1 MKYNKQLAKDYEQ
14 ACANMYRAREAADEY
29 GILSAMHDLMTW
41 TRKRTAAGYSIRE
54 TYKKLMPML
63 IAGAKVVCGTSRQ
76 TCVTMM
82 GDVIERICQ
91 TTAISDKAATVNITI
106 FFSMMRYVLFADDY
120 PDDYFGMLNAC
131 EEYTED
137 GLVNMLPIVYDPEAG
152 TK

>member
-1 MKYNKQLAKDYEQ
+1 MKYNKQLSKDYEQ
-14 ACANMYRAREAADEY
+14 ACANMYRARAALDEY
-29 GILSAMHDLMTW
+29 GILCAMHDLMTW
-41 TRKRTAAGYSIRE
+41 TRQRTAAGYSIRE

-63 IAGAKVVCGTSRQ
+63 ILGAKAVCSTSSH

-82 GDVIERICQ
+82 GDVIERVCQ

-120 PDDYFGMLNAC
+120 PDDYFGMLNEC
-131 EEYTED
+131 EEHNED
-137 GLVNMLPIVYDPEAG
+137 GLVNMMPIVYDPEAG